1 MESGIY
7 DAKGRIIK
15 GTIERIGEANV
26 PASSITEGGVSVLSD
41 NPGNAY
47 APTNYQGNIILKDTA
62 GISVIKILKEGTI
75 LINDGTTNRILIGK
89 QAGGF

>member
-1 MESGIY
+1 MTSGIY

-15 GTIERIGEANV
+15 GAIERIEEANV

-75 LINDGTTNRILIGK
+75 LINDGVTNRILIGK